1 MLISQLQE
9 MQKKRSQKNSDFYT
23 PTGIH
28 VYFKDEVTSDVD
40 FEVVISKVESKI
52 PVHLLSE
59 IEMIIV
65 GWFDE
70 FEERSVNAFYDSGT
84 IYMTNLQDDI
94 EDAFDDI
101 IHEISHSL
109 EEAHGYFIYGD
120 EKVKDE
126 FLKKRAF
133 LHDLLW
139 KLDFKVPKSF
149 FGDVEYNIEFDDF
162 LHKKIGYAKLSPIV
176 QGLFVNAYAITSLR
190 EYFATMFTEFYL
202 DSDHSYLKKIA
213 PELYKKIFL
222 LQDSN
227 NLDNEY

>member
-1 MLISQLQE
+1 MLIKQLQE
-9 MQKKRSQKNSDFYT
+9 MHKKRSQKNSDFYT
-23 PTGIH
+23 PSGIH
-28 VYFKDEVTSDVD
+28 VYFKDEIANDVD
-40 FEVVISKVESKI
+40 VEVVISKVESKI
-52 PVHLLSE
+52 PLHLLSE

-70 FEERSVNAFYDSGT
+70 FEKRSANAFYDSGT
-84 IYMTNLQDDI
+84 IYITNIQDNE
-94 EDAFDDI
+94 EDMFDDI

-120 EKVKDE
+120 KKVKDE

-149 FGDVEYNIEFDDF
+149 FSDVEYNTEFDDF
-162 LHKKIGYAKLSPIV
+162 LHKKIGYSKLSPICR
-176 QGLFVNAYAITSLR
+176 GLFVNAYAVTSLR

-202 DSDHSYLKKIA
+202 DSDHSYLRKLCPI
-213 PELYKKIFL
+213 LYKKIFL
-222 LQDSN
+222 LQDPN
-227 NLDNEY
+227 KLDNEY

>member
-1 MLISQLQE
+1 MH
-9 MQKKRSQKNSDFYT
+9 KKRLQKNSDFYT
-23 PTGIH
+23 PSGIH
-28 VYFKDEVTSDVD
+28 VYFKDEIINDVD
-40 FEVVISKVESKI
+40 AEVVISKVESKI
-52 PVHLLSE
+52 PLHLLSE

-70 FEERSVNAFYDSGT
+70 FEKRSVNAFYDSGT
-84 IYMTNLQDDI
+84 VYITNMQDSE
-94 EDAFDDI
+94 EDMFDDI

-139 KLDFKVPKSF
+139 KLDYKVPKSL
-149 FGDVEYNIEFDDF
+149 FGDVEFNTEFDDF
-162 LHKKIGYAKLSPIV
+162 LHKKIGYSKLSPIC
-176 QGLFVNAYAITSLR
+176 QGLFVNAYAATSLR

-202 DSDHSYLKKIA
+202 DSDHSYLKKLCPI
-213 PELYKKIFL
+213 LYKKIFL
-222 LQDSN
+222 LQDPN
-227 NLDNEY
+227 KLDNEY